1 MKCKGICYRFAARKP
16 ASGSRYAEGHKPCM
30 VCGIFL
36 DTNRMLALKCPCCNN
51 KLRMNSYEHKQYRQ
65 IKRIDL

>member
-16 ASGSRYAEGHKPCM
+16 ASGSRYAEGHVWC
-30 VCGIFL
+30 VVFFL